1 MSIVLNDA
9 EGREIIVNVDQITY
23 VYEDYILRDYVKKR
37 VHVIQ
42 FGRDRCDQIFD
53 DEYEKLKA
61 FMEEYTNLSL
71 TVLRAKAGVLS
82 DGVNL

>member
-23 VYEDYILRDYVKKR
+23 VYEDYVLKDYVKKR
-37 VHVIQ
+37 VHVIK
-42 FGRDRCDQIFD
+42 FGRDRYDQIFD

-71 TVLRAKAGVLS
+71 DALRAKAGVLS